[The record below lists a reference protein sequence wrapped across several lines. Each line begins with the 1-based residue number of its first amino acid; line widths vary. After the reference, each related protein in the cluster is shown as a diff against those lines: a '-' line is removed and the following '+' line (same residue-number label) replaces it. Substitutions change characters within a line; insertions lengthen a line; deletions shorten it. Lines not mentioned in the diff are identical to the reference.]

1 MGIEFRTGA
10 AFWKGFQVIDA
21 RSLVEDDVSARYAVR
36 EPDSYEQELGWYRD
50 RPRPFLGRG
59 FFLFRRNQKR

>member
-1 MGIEFRTGA
+1 MSGN
-10 AFWKGFQVIDA
+10 
-21 RSLVEDDVSARYAVR
+21 SVEDDVSARYAVR

-59 FFLFRRNQKR
+59 FFYLGGIRKDEGKITEHQRRSSQTDPGC